1 MKGLRFYGDGRAA
14 VEDVPVPEP
23 KKGEVLLRTAVSA
36 LCGSEHA
43 DYLAGLEE
51 MPGHEFAGIVEET
64 NGCGMLK
71 PGDQVTVNVIKGCGN
86 CYFCKKGQPQFC
98 SSFSVLSGGHA
109 EYAAV
114 PEQCC
119 IRLPEGMEMEVGVL
133 LGGDT
138 LGVAYRAIGKIR
150 QDWARNAAVF
160 GAGPIGLGV
169 ISLLKYYGYHVSVW
183 EPNPIRR
190 QYALDLAGADE
201 AGEAYDPESEP
212 KADVVFE
219 CSGNAAAE
227 LSALEGVRPA
237 GTVVFCGENY
247 RELKIVPSYQIIHRE
262 VTLTGAFYYT
272 RQDFYDLCEIYYRG
286 FDPRSAVSHI
296 FPLEEAPEACR
307 MFFGGKTVKVL
318 LKR

>member
-1 MKGLRFYGDGRAA
+1 MKGLRFYGGGEA
-14 VEDVPVPEP
+14 VIEDMPIP
-23 KKGEVLLRTAVSA
+23 KPRKGEVLLRVMVSA

-43 DYLAGLEE
+43 DYLQGQNSV
-51 MPGHEFAGIVEET
+51 PGHEFAGIVEET
-64 NGCGMLK
+64 NGCSSLK
-71 PGDQVTVNVIKGCGN
+71 PGDRVTVNVIKGCGN
-86 CYFCKKGQPQFC
+86 CYFCKTGQPQFC
-98 SSFSVLSGGHA
+98 SSFAVLFGGHA

-119 IRLPEGMEMEVGVL
+119 IRLPEDIDLKTGVL

-150 QDWARNAAVF
+150 QNWARNAGVF

-190 QYALDLAGADE
+190 QYALDLAGADR
-201 AGEAYDPESEP
+201 AGEAYDPETEAMP
-212 KADVVFE
+212 DIVFE

-227 LSALEGVRPA
+227 WSALEAVRTA

-247 RELKIVPSYQIIHRE
+247 RELKIIPSRQIIHRE
-262 VTLTGAFYYT
+262 ITLTGAFYYT
-272 RQDFYDLCEIYYRG
+272 RQDFYDLCEIYHRG
-286 FDPRSAVSHI
+286 FDPGPAVSHI

-307 MFFGGKTVKVL
+307 MFFGGKTAKVL